1 MLRMRLLT
9 LFACTTLL
17 ASSLSWAQAYPNKA
31 IRVIVPFGPGGPDA
45 LAHMIGAQLG
55 AQTGQAFV
63 IENKP
68 GANGILGAE
77 ALAKSAPDGYTIMI
91 TSSGFVTAPSV
102 YKKLPY
108 DTEKDFAP
116 VTNLV
121 ENPGIFVAVNPGVPA
136 RTLQEL
142 IDLARKPDSKLSYGT
157 PGVGNT
163 LHLSGEFFNARA
175 GTTILHIPYKGAGPA
190 VAAAMSGETQVMFS
204 TPPAVLAQLKAG
216 KLRALAYTDS
226 KRHPQMPDV
235 PTAAEAGLP
244 NYTHSGGW
252 FGMFAPA
259 GTPPEILNRLHA
271 EVKTAFANA
280 QFRER
285 LSALGADPVGD
296 TPAEFKATVSADIKR
311 FAEIARL
318 AKIQPE

>member
-1 MLRMRLLT
+1 
-9 LFACTTLL
+9 
-17 ASSLSWAQAYPNKA
+17 
-31 IRVIVPFGPGGPDA
+31 
-45 LAHMIGAQLG
+45 
-55 AQTGQAFV
+55 
-63 IENKP
+63 
-68 GANGILGAE
+68 
-77 ALAKSAPDGYTIMI
+77 MI
-91 TSSGFVTAPSV
+91 TSSGFVAAPSV

-142 IDLARKPDSKLSYGT
+142 IDLARKPDSKLSSGT

-259 GTPPEILNRLHA
+259 GTPPEILNRLHT

-296 TPAEFKATVSADIKR
+296 TPAEFKAAVSADIKR

>member
-1 MLRMRLLT
+1 
-9 LFACTTLL
+9 
-17 ASSLSWAQAYPNKA
+17 
-31 IRVIVPFGPGGPDA
+31 
-45 LAHMIGAQLG
+45 
-55 AQTGQAFV
+55 
-63 IENKP
+63 
-68 GANGILGAE
+68 
-77 ALAKSAPDGYTIMI
+77 
-91 TSSGFVTAPSV
+91 
-102 YKKLPY
+102 
-108 DTEKDFAP
+108 
-116 VTNLV
+116 
-121 ENPGIFVAVNPGVPA
+121 
-136 RTLQEL
+136 
-142 IDLARKPDSKLSYGT
+142 
-157 PGVGNT
+157 
-163 LHLSGEFFNARA
+163 
-175 GTTILHIPYKGAGPA
+175 
-190 VAAAMSGETQVMFS
+190 MSGETQVMFS
-204 TPPAVLAQLKAG
+204 TPPAVLAQHKAG

-296 TPAEFKATVSADIKR
+296 TPAEFKSTVSADIKR